1 MRHPA
6 RRDFG
11 GEPSLD
17 ELLADPILH
26 QLLDR
31 DGLDEHA
38 LLEMMAEARARLSP
52 EAEHDGEPALDDPV
66 SGFDGS

>member
-17 ELLADPILH
+17 ELLADPILQ

-38 LLEMMAEARARLSP
+38 LLEMMAVAKSRLDD
-52 EAEHDGEPALDDPV
+52 DGEEAGY
-66 SGFDGS
+66 SAGDGPEYGGG